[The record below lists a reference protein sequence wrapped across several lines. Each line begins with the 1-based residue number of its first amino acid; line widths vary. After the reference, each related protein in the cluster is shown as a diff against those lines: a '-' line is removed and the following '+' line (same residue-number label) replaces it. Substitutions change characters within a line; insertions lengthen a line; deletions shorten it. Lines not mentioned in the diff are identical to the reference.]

1 MKGIIFQPELVRVLL
16 KRGEIQTRR
25 VVKPQPPPNCNQ
37 PLFDAS
43 GYGFFYEG
51 FDHDGNARDVWPIG
65 DRGLRC
71 PYGQPGDRLWVRE
84 TFDIYCGGSFTSTE
98 RQWWEGFTIDYIAD
112 GAMQNYAFLDGK
124 PVEGTPDNIDY
135 AMIRRMSD
143 TGNSPKPPIHMPRWA
158 SRITL
163 QITDVRVER
172 VQDIT
177 EDEAFAAGVQ
187 APRIG
192 PSEWGEPPEA
202 VYEFMRLWDGLN
214 AQRGYPWAS
223 NPFVWVLDLKL
234 VTT

>member
-1 MKGIIFQPELVRVLL
+1 MTERPITFNADMVRALL
-16 KRGEIQTRR
+16 DGRKTQTR
-25 VVKPQPPPNCNQ
+25 VVIEPQPIEGGSIDRLMRVGDYLWGWQYLDCN
-37 PLFDAS
+37 
-43 GYGFFYEG
+43 G
-51 FDHDGNARDVWPIG
+51 DVIG
-65 DRGLRC
+65 QTRC
-71 PYGQPGDRLWVRE
+71 PYGRPGNRLWVRE

-202 VYEFMRLWDGLN
+202 VYEFMRLWDSIN
-214 AQRGYPWAS
+214 AARGYSWES
-223 NPFVWVLDLKL
+223 NPWTWVIEFER
-234 VTT
+234 VQP